1 VGARAG
7 AAARGGGRHG
17 LELVAVAAL
26 GQGRVLEQL
35 GGLVAQVVGH
45 MVFDGQ
51 HGEGVVG
58 PMVAGGEG
66 RRIVR
71 RGGVGAVQRVVDQLE
86 LRARTQHP
94 GAALAGKALGLQ
106 LQRAQGQAGGAL
118 GGLGVRKAI
127 RPAAVVLL
135 QPGHFAQVQRAGQ
148 LGAAPARLR

>member
-1 VGARAG
+1 VVLAPYSGWSISWNCAP
-7 AAARGGGRHG
+7 ARG
-17 LELVAVAAL
+17 
-26 GQGRVLEQL
+26 
-35 GGLVAQVVGH
+35 
-45 MVFDGQ
+45 
-51 HGEGVVG
+51 
-58 PMVAGGEG
+58 
-66 RRIVR
+66 
-71 RGGVGAVQRVVDQLE
+71 
-86 LRARTQHP
+86 P